1 MNFTAY
7 LTGSA
12 HQAIFCRFFILCCHL
27 FTSSN
32 KRKNSQCGEEWRDST
47 VQIVP
52 QINGIYTVSH
62 TKVNITFPLFIVGVT
77 CFYRDEMVEYFYML

>member
-1 MNFTAY
+1 MFFY
-7 LTGSA
+7 LIQFQVS
-12 HQAIFCRFFILCCHL
+12 QII
-27 FTSSN
+27 
-32 KRKNSQCGEEWRDST
+32 KNI
-47 VQIVP
+47 QIVP